1 MRKWTQKIKLDL
13 SEKISVEVEHK
24 LREEVRAASTDKKPF
39 TDPLS
44 EEQRQTVDD
53 RTNEQLQQDIIVQF
67 NEVIQKA
74 KFLTKLAIP

>member
-1 MRKWTQKIKLDL
+1 MLGKWELASQMRKWTQKIKLDL

-44 EEQRQTVDD
+44 EEQR
-53 RTNEQLQQDIIVQF
+53 
-67 NEVIQKA
+67 
-74 KFLTKLAIP
+74 